1 MSQHD
6 ALALLALT
14 LGAFLMPLLAE
25 RIGWFSAPCEMI
37 YGIVVANLLPQLRF
51 DGQFISTL
59 SEFGFLLLLFLAGLE
74 IDFDMLRHQGARA
87 LLTSGLAALGIQVG
101 ALWLTLILHLPVIYA
116 LLVGAVS
123 VTVLMAILHE
133 AGMLHHPLGQRLL
146 IIGALGEFF
155 SIIAVTAYDLIY
167 SYGLDWQ
174 LAIAAGKLVAL
185 LILGY
190 VGLRALMALSTV
202 RSRTMR
208 RLFSL
213 RDSSELGVRAAL
225 ALMLCFAAVALI
237 LRVEAILATF
247 IAGAICSFAFRGR
260 NLVTEK
266 LTTMGQ
272 GFFLP
277 IFFITV
283 GTQVRFM
290 DLLSPQA
297 LTLLIAV
304 TVGLFGVRL
313 AAIPLLRLAGVSLSQ
328 AVPAALML
336 SAPLSLMVAIAQVGV
351 RLGALTNATAS
362 AALGA
367 SIVSATLFPLLARPF
382 LLHEAR
388 VGRRDVGGSTQ
399 PLPMPIELPTLDQLA
414 HDEATA

>member
-1 MSQHD
+1 
-6 ALALLALT
+6 
-14 LGAFLMPLLAE
+14 
-25 RIGWFSAPCEMI
+25 
-37 YGIVVANLLPQLRF
+37 
-51 DGQFISTL
+51 
-59 SEFGFLLLLFLAGLE
+59 
-74 IDFDMLRHQGARA
+74 
-87 LLTSGLAALGIQVG
+87 
-101 ALWLTLILHLPVIYA
+101 
-116 LLVGAVS
+116 
-123 VTVLMAILHE
+123 
-133 AGMLHHPLGQRLL
+133 MLHHPLGQRLL

-167 SYGLDWQ
+167 SYGLNWQ

-185 LILGY
+185 LIFGY

-208 RLFSL
+208 RVFSL

-290 DLLSPQA
+290 NLLSPQA
-297 LTLLIAV
+297 LTLLFAV
-304 TVGLFGVRL
+304 TLGLFGVRL
-313 AAIPLLRLAGVSLSQ
+313 AAIPLLRLAGVGLSQ

-388 VGRRDVGGSTQ
+388 IGRRDGGGSTQ
-399 PLPMPIELPTLDQLA
+399 PLPLPIELPTLDQLA

>member
-1 MSQHD
+1 MSQND

-37 YGIVVANLLPQLRF
+37 YGMVVANMLPGLRF
-51 DGQFISTL
+51 NGTFIGTL
-59 SEFGFLLLLFLAGLE
+59 SEFGFLLLLFLAGME
-74 IDFDMLRHQGARA
+74 IDFDLLRHEGPRS
-87 LLTSGLAALGIQVG
+87 LLTAALAALGIQAG
-101 ALWLTLILHLPVIYA
+101 ALGLALLLHLPVIYA
-116 LLVGAVS
+116 LLVGALS
-123 VTVLMAILHE
+123 VTLLMAILHE
-133 AGMLHHPLGQRLL
+133 VGLLRHPLGQRLL
-146 IIGALGEFF
+146 IVGGLGEFI
-155 SIIAVTAYDLIY
+155 SIVGVTAYDLIY
-167 SYGLDWQ
+167 RYGLDWS
-174 LAIAAGKLVAL
+174 LAVAAAKLLAL

-190 VGLRALMALSTV
+190 IGLRGLMAVADT
-202 RSRTMR
+202 RSRILR
-208 RLFSL
+208 RIFAL
-213 RDSSELGVRAAL
+213 RDTSELGVRAAL
-225 ALMLCFAAVALI
+225 ALMLCFAAAALI

-290 DLLSPQA
+290 DLLSPAA
-297 LTLLIAV
+297 LALLIALAI
-304 TVGLFGVRL
+304 GLFGVRL
-313 AAIPLLRLAGVSLSQ
+313 AALPLLRLAGIRWRQS
-328 AVPAALML
+328 VPAALML

-351 RLGALTNATAS
+351 RLGALNNATAS

-382 LLHEAR
+382 LISQAR
-388 VGRRDVGGSTQ
+388 VKPGTTQ
-399 PLPMPIELPTLDQLA
+399 PLPLPLDLPILEPSTR
-414 HDEATA
+414 DEVTA

>member
-1 MSQHD
+1 MSQSD

-51 DGQFISTL
+51 NGQFISTL

-74 IDFDMLRHQGARA
+74 IDFDMLRRQGARA
-87 LLTSGLAALGIQVG
+87 LLTSALAALGIQAG
-101 ALWLTLILHLPVIYA
+101 GLWLTLLLHLPVIYA
-116 LLVGAVS
+116 LLIGAIS

-133 AGMLHHPLGQRLL
+133 SGMLHHPLGQRLL
-146 IIGALGEFF
+146 IIGALGEFL

-174 LAIAAGKLVAL
+174 LAIAAGKLIAL

-190 VGLRALMALSTV
+190 VGLRGLIAVANT
-202 RSRTMR
+202 RSRTVR
-208 RLFSL
+208 RLFAL
-213 RDSSELGVRAAL
+213 RDTSELGVRAAL
-225 ALMLCFAAVALI
+225 ALMLCFAAAALI

-247 IAGAICSFAFRGR
+247 IAGAISSFAFRGR

-283 GTQVRFM
+283 GTQVRLL
-290 DLLSPQA
+290 DLLSPSA
-297 LTLLIAV
+297 LSLLIAV
-304 TVGLFGVRL
+304 TVGLIGVRL
-313 AAIPLLRLAGVSLSQ
+313 AAIPLLRLAGVQLRQ
-328 AVPAALML
+328 ALTAALML

-351 RLGALTNATAS
+351 RLGALNSATAS

-388 VGRRDVGGSTQ
+388 AGRPITIGSTQ
-399 PLPMPIELPTLDQLA
+399 PLPQPVEFPA
-414 HDEATA
+414 AERFEPDEATA